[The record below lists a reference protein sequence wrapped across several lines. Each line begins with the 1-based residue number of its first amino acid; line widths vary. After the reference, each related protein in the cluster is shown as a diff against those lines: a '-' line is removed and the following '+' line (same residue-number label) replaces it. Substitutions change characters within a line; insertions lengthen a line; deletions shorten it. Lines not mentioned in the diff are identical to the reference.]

1 MGAMT
6 AFSGSIPGDFA
17 RDPAA
22 PGAAPW
28 ARRVNTA
35 GSGPNATASGS
46 PSGSTE
52 GSAAGHA
59 AGDPSTQGR
68 TIWGNRSAAIDP
80 ATRQRLVRRLEKMAW
95 LLDTSL
101 GIPGTR
107 FRLGLD
113 AGLGLVPVVGDVV
126 SALLSAYI
134 IFTAWRLGARWPIL
148 ALMVLNVLLDVLAG
162 AVPVVG
168 DIADVFVKANLR
180 NIRLLGLTARW

>member
-1 MGAMT
+1 MT
-6 AFSGSIPGDFA
+6 AFTGSIP
-17 RDPAA
+17 RDHHAA
-22 PGAAPW
+22 DTRPGARPGESPW
-28 ARRVNTA
+28 ARRVDGAEGQA
-35 GSGPNATASGS
+35 GPADD
-46 PSGSTE
+46 
-52 GSAAGHA
+52 AAARGRSVW
-59 AGDPSTQGR
+59 GDRSQG
-68 TIWGNRSAAIDP
+68 IDP

-113 AGLGLVPVVGDVV
+113 AGLGLIPVVGDVV
-126 SALLSAYI
+126 SALLSMYI

-162 AVPVVG
+162 VVPVVG
-168 DIADVFVKANLR
+168 DVADVFVKANVR